1 MRGRFDPRA
10 AIAALPRRGWD
21 FVCRHHTALFL
32 AAIVGIAAVPR
43 LWGITDVGLRGDE
56 AVYAGQAAVLSG
68 DDELDRYF
76 VLASRGNSNFLFYQQ
91 VVAGAYLLFGVS
103 DVAARLVAIGFS
115 TATVLV
121 CFELGRTLYSRHVG
135 LLSALFFALSGY
147 GVLLGRLALLDS
159 TLTFLFSL
167 SLLFFA
173 KWLVTGRDRWLYA
186 FAAAL
191 AWTIQA
197 KVTGGLVLVIA
208 VNYLLVSRQLGLLSV
223 RRVLLAALAFTVFF
237 IPVWVQ
243 LALKGDQLLEFLA
256 DSGDRVAHVP
266 WYYYLDKLA
275 SFEGFVTPLIWLVGI
290 AIALRS
296 WRTGDRLLIF
306 WVLVV
311 ALFFQVY
318 PLKAFNYVLPLIP
331 ALSVL
336 AGRAVHD
343 LAVAFVAWSRRPRR
357 IGERVGLSLG
367 RTATVLAGCA
377 IFAATASP
385 VLASVKSDSYFGLRE
400 AALWLKA
407 NTSKDAGVMTLS
419 KGSAQYALSFYANR
433 DAYPFGRFRL
443 ATIVPGGKVLNP
455 SPASDGG
462 PSADWVTHWP
472 PRLVKSREVSYLVYY
487 TNEGDDPP
495 ENPLVDSAHQ
505 ERFRRFIEAYG
516 GKLMHVVYR
525 NHEGRAWIYK
535 VQKLL
540 RRPKITFKTG
550 QKTLRVRGQGFR
562 FKSRVTLYY
571 HGARR
576 GTVRTD
582 RDGSFS
588 ALIRLPYYVHR
599 RYYLVAADNFGSY
612 ASTVGLEPTLRNR
625 RARRRIAQRVR
636 REEGRAPRNKPAA
649 GPPGRSPLKVEL
661 DMPKQTP
668 VGDALPVKVHVSV
681 RDGGRFVPS
690 PQSHLFFQIYSR
702 DGKTPV
708 RWRERVTNT
717 LGTAY
722 LQVAALELPGFYK
735 LSLFAS
741 KGGHRGQVTRT
752 FKVRRR

>member
-1 MRGRFDPRA
+1 MGAVGALGRR
-10 AIAALPRRGWD
+10 LGD
-21 FVCRHHTALFL
+21 FIWRHHTALFL
-32 AAIVGIAAVPR
+32 TAIMGIAAVPR

-91 VVAGAYLLFGVS
+91 VVAAVYLLFGVS

-135 LLSALFFALSGY
+135 LLAALFFALSGY

-159 TLTFLFSL
+159 TLVFMFSL
-167 SLLFFA
+167 SLMFFA
-173 KWLVTGRDRWLYA
+173 KWLMTGRDRWLYA

-223 RRVLLAALAFTVFF
+223 RRVLLAGLTFTVFF

-243 LALKGDQLLEFLA
+243 MALKGDQLLEFLA

-266 WYYYLDKLA
+266 WYYYIDKLT
-275 SFEGFVTPLIWLVGI
+275 SFEGFVTPLIWLIGI
-290 AIALRS
+290 GLALRRWS
-296 WRTGDRLLIF
+296 TGDRLLIF
-306 WVLVV
+306 WVVV
-311 ALFFQVY
+311 AGLFFQMY
-318 PLKAFNYVLPLIP
+318 PLKAFNYLLPLIP

-343 LAVAFVAWSRRPRR
+343 GAIAFVAWSRRPRR
-357 IGERVGLSLG
+357 IGARVGLNMG

-377 IFAATASP
+377 IFAASASP
-385 VLASVKSDSYFGLRE
+385 VLASVQSDSYFGLRE
-400 AALWLKA
+400 AALWLKK

-419 KGSAQYALSFYANR
+419 KGSAQYALSFYAKR

-443 ATIVPGGKVLNP
+443 ATIVPGGKVL
-455 SPASDGG
+455 SPRPAADG
-462 PSADWVTHWP
+462 PSADWSSHWP
-472 PRLVKSREVSYLVYY
+472 PILIRSREVSYLVYY

-495 ENPLVDSAHQ
+495 ENPLVDNAHQ

-535 VQKLL
+535 VQKLY
-540 RRPKITFKTG
+540 RRARISFKAG
-550 QKTLRVRGQGFR
+550 RERLRVRGKGFR

-571 HGARR
+571 HGAKRA
-576 GTVRTD
+576 VFKTD
-582 RDGSFS
+582 KDGAFS
-588 ALIRLPYYVHR
+588 GRIRLPYYVQK
-599 RYYLVAADNFGSY
+599 RYFLVAADNFGSY

-625 RARRRIAQRVR
+625 RARRRIAQRVL
-636 REEGRAPRNKPAA
+636 REEGRAPRDKPAA

-668 VGDALPVKVHVSV
+668 VGDSLPVKVHVSV
-681 RDGGRFVPS
+681 KDGGRFVPS
-690 PQSHLFFQIYSR
+690 PQSHIFFQIFSQ

-722 LQVAALELPGFYK
+722 LPVAALELPGFYK

-741 KGGHRGQVTRT
+741 KGGHRGQASRT

>member
-1 MRGRFDPRA
+1 
-10 AIAALPRRGWD
+10 
-21 FVCRHHTALFL
+21 
-32 AAIVGIAAVPR
+32 
-43 LWGITDVGLRGDE
+43 
-56 AVYAGQAAVLSG
+56 
-68 DDELDRYF
+68 

-91 VVAGAYLLFGVS
+91 VVAGVYLLFGVS
-103 DVAARLVAIGFS
+103 DVAARLVAIAFS

-135 LLSALFFALSGY
+135 LLAGLFFALSGY

-159 TLTFLFSL
+159 TLVFMFSL
-167 SLLFFA
+167 TLMFFA
-173 KWLVTGRDRWLYA
+173 KWLMTGRDRWLYA
-186 FAAAL
+186 FAGAL

-208 VNYLLVSRQLGLLSV
+208 VNYLLVSRQLGMLSL
-223 RRVLLAALAFTVFF
+223 RRVLLAGLTFTVFF

-243 LALKGDQLLEFLA
+243 FALKGDQLLAFLA

-266 WYYYLDKLA
+266 WYYYVDKLI
-275 SFEGFVTPLIWLVGI
+275 SFEGIVTPLIWLIGI
-290 AIALRS
+290 GLALRR
-296 WRTGDRLLIF
+296 WTTGDRLLIF
-306 WVLVV
+306 WVLV
-311 ALFFQVY
+311 AAFFFQVY

-343 LAVAFVAWSRRPRR
+343 LALAFVDWSRRPRR
-357 IGERVGLSLG
+357 FGARMGLSVG

-377 IFAATASP
+377 ILAASASP
-385 VLASVKSDSYFGLRE
+385 VLASVNSDSYFGLRE
-400 AALWLKA
+400 AAFWLKK
-407 NTSKDAGVMTLS
+407 NTSEDAGVITLS
-419 KGSAQYALSFYANR
+419 KGSAQYAISFYAHR

-455 SPASDGG
+455 SPAADGG
-462 PSADWVTHWP
+462 PSTDWSSHWP
-472 PRLVKSREVSYLVYY
+472 PILIKDRRVSYLVYY

-535 VQKLL
+535 VQKLY
-540 RRPKITFKTG
+540 RRARISFKPG
-550 QKTLRVRGQGFR
+550 KERLRVRGRGFR

-571 HGARR
+571 HGAKR
-576 GTVRTD
+576 GVFRTD
-582 RDGSFS
+582 KDGAFKVQ
-588 ALIRLPYYVHR
+588 IRMPYYVQA
-599 RYYLVAADNFGSY
+599 RYYLVATDNFGSY
-612 ASTVGLEPTLRNR
+612 ASAVGLEPTVRNR
-625 RARRRIAQRVR
+625 RARHRIAKRVR
-636 REEGRAPRNKPAA
+636 RETGRAPRNRRAE
-649 GPPGRSPLKVEL
+649 GPPGRSPLQVTL

-668 VGDALPVKVHVSV
+668 VGDSLPVTVHVKV
-681 RDGGRFVPS
+681 RDGKLFVPS
-690 PQSHLFFQIYSR
+690 PQSHLFFQIYSH

-717 LGTAY
+717 LGSAY

-735 LSLFAS
+735 LRLFAS
-741 KGGHRGQVTRT
+741 KNDHQGQVTRT